1 MVVTKREFQE
11 VIDQMNTI
19 LTKLDARINQLE
31 KQKTTHTTKTTKSQE
46 KDLTNE

>member
-11 VIDQMNTI
+11 IIDQMNGI
-19 LTKLDARINQLE
+19 LTKLDSRIKELE
-31 KQKTTHTTKTTKSQE
+31 SQKTTRTTKTPKSQE

>member
-11 VIDQMNTI
+11 IIDQMNLI
-19 LTKLDARINQLE
+19 LTKLDERIKQLE
-31 KQKTTHTTKTTKSQE
+31 EAKPARTTKTTKSQQ

>member
-11 VIDQMNTI
+11 VIDQVNAI
-19 LTKLDARINQLE
+19 LKKLDERLKDLE
-31 KQKTTHTTKTTKSQE
+31 GAKPVRTTKTTKSQE

>member
-19 LTKLDARINQLE
+19 LTKLDQRIKELE
-31 KQKTTHTTKTTKSQE
+31 KEKPTRTTKNTKSQE

>member
-11 VIDQMNTI
+11 IIDQMNLI
-19 LTKLDARINQLE
+19 LTKLDDRIKALESAKPAR
-31 KQKTTHTTKTTKSQE
+31 TTKTTKSQE

>member
-11 VIDQMNTI
+11 IIDQMNGI
-19 LTKLDARINQLE
+19 LTKLDSRIKELE
-31 KQKTTHTTKTTKSQE
+31 SQKTTHTTKTKKSQE

>member
-11 VIDQMNTI
+11 VINQMNTI
-19 LTKLDARINQLE
+19 LTKLDARIKQLE
-31 KQKTTHTTKTTKSQE
+31 ENKTTRTTKTTKSQE

>member
-11 VIDQMNTI
+11 IIDQMNGI
-19 LTKLDARINQLE
+19 LTKLDSRIKELE
-31 KQKTTHTTKTTKSQE
+31 SQKTTLTTKTKKSQE

>member
-11 VIDQMNTI
+11 IIDQMNGI
-19 LTKLDARINQLE
+19 LTKLDSRIKDLE
-31 KQKTTHTTKTTKSQE
+31 DSKAPRNTKPAKSVP

>member
-11 VIDQMNTI
+11 IIDQMNGI
-19 LTKLDARINQLE
+19 LTKLDSRIKDLE
-31 KQKTTHTTKTTKSQE
+31 DAKTTRNTKPAKSVP